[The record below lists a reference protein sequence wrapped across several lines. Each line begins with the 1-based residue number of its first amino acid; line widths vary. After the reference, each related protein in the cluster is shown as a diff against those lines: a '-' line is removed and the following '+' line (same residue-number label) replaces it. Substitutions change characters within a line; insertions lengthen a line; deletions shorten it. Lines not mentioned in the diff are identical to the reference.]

1 MNSKV
6 EEALIILQEEC
17 AEVIQSISKIKR
29 FGLDQAYEGQ
39 ESNRIRLQKEVG
51 DVLALV
57 DYLIEKDIL
66 DHVSL
71 LQCKIDKI
79 NKLKKFSNLYYV

>member
-29 FGLDQAYEGQ
+29 FGLDEAYEGQ
-39 ESNRIRLQKEVG
+39 ETNRTRLHKEVG
-51 DVLALV
+51 DALALV
-57 DYLIEKDIL
+57 DYLIEQEIL
-66 DHVSL
+66 EHTTL
-71 LQCKIDKI
+71 LQCKVDKI
-79 NKLKKFSNLYYV
+79 NKLKKFSNLYV